1 MTLGLKIGSDL
12 QTKKCAI
19 GIVNPVQYKASH
31 FLSYSRKNEKK
42 KIGTKLFVKFFQL

>member
-19 GIVNPVQYKASH
+19 GQ
-31 FLSYSRKNEKK
+31 SRPIQSESFFILLKK
-42 KIGTKLFVKFFQL
+42 KWKKKNWD